1 MILFGYFLDA
11 ILTNTLIKINI
22 IPCFTIIISYFIYL
36 KRKKLDYFFLEI
48 GISSFFAY
56 LLFYKNFL
64 FDFSYFI
71 LAYTIIDYFF
81 KKSFNKIIEIRNIIF
96 LIVGY
101 YLYEE
106 IYLFFLQSPIPI
118 ISLIIDILKSIPLNI
133 FISFL
138 LLNIIGIKRKKVN
151 KI

>member
-1 MILFGYFLDA
+1 MWLVIVDWRYGLCVLAEQCYAMSLFYIFLRILL
-11 ILTNTLIKINI
+11 
-22 IPCFTIIISYFIYL
+22 S
-36 KRKKLDYFFLEI
+36 RI

-81 KKSFNKIIEIRNIIF
+81 KKGLNKIIEIRNIIF

-118 ISLIIDILKSIPLNI
+118 ISLINDILKSIPLNI

>member
-64 FDFSYFI
+64 FDFSY
-71 LAYTIIDYFF
+71 L
-81 KKSFNKIIEIRNIIF
+81 
-96 LIVGY
+96 
-101 YLYEE
+101 
-106 IYLFFLQSPIPI
+106 
-118 ISLIIDILKSIPLNI
+118 
-133 FISFL
+133 FL
-138 LLNIIGIKRKKVN
+138 LIQ
-151 KI
+151 

>member
-1 MILFGYFLDA
+1 MILLGYFLDA

-81 KKSFNKIIEIRNIIF
+81 KKSFNKIIGIRNIIF

-133 FISFL
+133 FIGFL

>member
-81 KKSFNKIIEIRNIIF
+81 KKGLNKIIEIRNIIF

-118 ISLIIDILKSIPLNI
+118 ISLINDILKSIPLNI